1 MAQQKSPPSTNKR
14 RNDNASFTAR
24 KQGRRGNKSNKDSVQ
39 KNSSP
44 VCIICSGANKYKCP
58 KCRAPYCSVACCRTH
73 KESCSA
79 TTATTQSSTTA
90 AAAAAAATTTME
102 GLPNPETAVLRSK
115 YLPSDRLTRDP
126 LQNAARHRRM
136 LEEDEE
142 DEEGWKID
150 DTMMT
155 AMDHSMWLRGELKDG
170 GLRQLICELDEAD
183 DTPMPL
189 RNNNRNRLHGAILPQ
204 QSAREEALAK
214 AKANNPNFCTFI
226 DKLLMLTGVL
236 RNVDGVDVTE
246 EMLQD
251 DELIMSMKS
260 KTGELGGLMLTP
272 IPGGSRPAH
281 VFPNSRDDEKG
292 MKDNEQNDSDTNS
305 NSNSDD
311 SSSDSSSSDSTSD
324 DEEEK

>member
-1 MAQQKSPPSTNKR
+1 
-14 RNDNASFTAR
+14 
-24 KQGRRGNKSNKDSVQ
+24 
-39 KNSSP
+39 
-44 VCIICSGANKYKCP
+44 
-58 KCRAPYCSVACCRTH
+58 
-73 KESCSA
+73 
-79 TTATTQSSTTA
+79 
-90 AAAAAAATTTME
+90 
-102 GLPNPETAVLRSK
+102 
-115 YLPSDRLTRDP
+115 
-126 LQNAARHRRM
+126 M

-292 MKDNEQNDSDTNS
+292 MKDNEQNDSDINS